1 MAACRQRSCWSHL
14 PIDLLSCIAQ
24 HLDSR
29 LHFLRFRAVCSSW
42 RASVPLPPKSPSLP
56 KQLHF
61 RGNYPTRRR
70 IPSFLISRM
79 NVYRILRPGFEAVS
93 DQQFWFIKVEETKHP
108 DKFNVL
114 SPFSRHPIKNLPPS
128 FPKELN
134 LLSFCVEETVSDFSI
149 RQRREDP
156 DINVDDHNPLIRR
169 IKLASDFVSSN
180 SAVAISR
187 GNFCRV
193 TRDGNG
199 NQWYKF
205 DSDIKFRDITNF
217 DRKFFTVNLYG
228 SISERDENTFSLE
241 EIRSPLDQTPSE
253 CERYFVESRGH
264 LYLVVRDFSICGDEV
279 YYYRKID
286 GFVKET
292 GDDPVPM
299 KFRVYKRIPCS
310 GDQQNKYDW
319 VEVTDLGDQV
329 FFVSSDCSFSF
340 STQDSKGCHGNC
352 IIYVD
357 EITDVEHLENKERH
371 EEDDDN
377 NELWHLKN
385 GKVGLFNLADQSSG
399 SLALFP
405 EYLAMFWPPPTWLMG
420 DQASSSS

>member
-1 MAACRQRSCWSHL
+1 MSYTFGPYAA
-14 PIDLLSCIAQ
+14 
-24 HLDSR
+24 
-29 LHFLRFRAVCSSW
+29 
-42 RASVPLPPKSPSLP
+42 
-56 KQLHF
+56 
-61 RGNYPTRRR
+61 
-70 IPSFLISRM
+70 
-79 NVYRILRPGFEAVS
+79 PGE
-93 DQQFWFIKVEETKHP
+93 
-108 DKFNVL
+108 
-114 SPFSRHPIKNLPPS
+114 
-128 FPKELN
+128 
-134 LLSFCVEETVSDFSI
+134 
-149 RQRREDP
+149 
-156 DINVDDHNPLIRR
+156 
-169 IKLASDFVSSN
+169 LASDFVSSN
-180 SAVAISR
+180 SVVAISR
-187 GNFCRV
+187 GNLCRV

-253 CERYFVESRGH
+253 YERYFVESRGH